1 MQLDIL
7 VERRRIHLI
16 KDSPKLNFSKVLKRK
31 FQLKESNA
39 FSKAIVSMRPGRL
52 YSFVQSI
59 ISPIVRT
66 ASRIFLYPI
75 HTEIFAPKSNE
86 INFIPV
92 RDCWLLVGRFLSL
105 VKNIVRPITGHG
117 RLFVTSEENRRALSV
132 FSQRLASNGE
142 LFFISRQIKWHQDL
156 RI

>member
-1 MQLDIL
+1 MLGKTTFSWTKIKQVPKIIL
-7 VERRRIHLI
+7 FVVRGYFPEFLVFFLSFFKREVINSLRLL
-16 KDSPKLNFSKVLKRK
+16 SFFSVCR
-31 FQLKESNA
+31 ENEPINA
-39 FSKAIVSMRPGRL
+39 GNRF
-52 YSFVQSI
+52 
-59 ISPIVRT
+59 
-66 ASRIFLYPI
+66 YPI

>member
-1 MQLDIL
+1 MKWAYIQIKGKACAIMNYNDKVEITRRLIHNEITPSFTKIKEQKGDIT
-7 VERRRIHLI
+7 
-16 KDSPKLNFSKVLKRK
+16 S
-31 FQLKESNA
+31 
-39 FSKAIVSMRPGRL
+39 
-52 YSFVQSI
+52 VQI
-59 ISPIVRT
+59 NQDRNY
-66 ASRIFLYPI
+66 LYPI

>member
-1 MQLDIL
+1 MKIPYARALHQVI
-7 VERRRIHLI
+7 
-16 KDSPKLNFSKVLKRK
+16 
-31 FQLKESNA
+31 
-39 FSKAIVSMRPGRL
+39 
-52 YSFVQSI
+52 SI
-59 ISPIVRT
+59 
-66 ASRIFLYPI
+66 YPI

-142 LFFISRQIKWHQDL
+142 SNKMASRFKDLDVSVEDFISEQENESTKKKTLQNVAVLQQFLASKKFFITIFL
-156 RI
+156 RSILLKSQYV

>member
-1 MQLDIL
+1 MFLSIQRKRLR
-7 VERRRIHLI
+7 VERRA
-16 KDSPKLNFSKVLKRK
+16 
-31 FQLKESNA
+31 Q
-39 FSKAIVSMRPGRL
+39 
-52 YSFVQSI
+52 
-59 ISPIVRT
+59 ISEGICC
-66 ASRIFLYPI
+66 YPI

-142 LFFISRQIKWHQDL
+142 LFFISRQIKCHQDL

>member
-1 MQLDIL
+1 MI
-7 VERRRIHLI
+7 
-16 KDSPKLNFSKVLKRK
+16 
-31 FQLKESNA
+31 
-39 FSKAIVSMRPGRL
+39 
-52 YSFVQSI
+52 YQSI
-59 ISPIVRT
+59 VDATKVCENLCNEKAPYSNVSVT
-66 ASRIFLYPI
+66 CHKMFYPI

-142 LFFISRQIKWHQDL
+142 LFFISRQIKWHKDL

>member
-1 MQLDIL
+1 MAREVTGSDS
-7 VERRRIHLI
+7 VE
-16 KDSPKLNFSKVLKRK
+16 
-31 FQLKESNA
+31 
-39 FSKAIVSMRPGRL
+39 
-52 YSFVQSI
+52 VQSFSGFAFITARI
-59 ISPIVRT
+59 I
-66 ASRIFLYPI
+66 ASLDFISAVQYMIHFICPFISNYPI

-92 RDCWLLVGRFLSL
+92 RDCWFLVGRFLSL

>member
-1 MQLDIL
+1 MKCRRLAVSAVKYHVLYCRRPYSYPIIKRRL
-7 VERRRIHLI
+7 VSFYLFHPRWLQ
-16 KDSPKLNFSKVLKRK
+16 SCVLVM
-31 FQLKESNA
+31 S
-39 FSKAIVSMRPGRL
+39 
-52 YSFVQSI
+52 QSRGFFYFHFALQT
-59 ISPIVRT
+59 V
-66 ASRIFLYPI
+66 FYPI

>member
-1 MQLDIL
+1 MNIELIL
-7 VERRRIHLI
+7 
-16 KDSPKLNFSKVLKRK
+16 
-31 FQLKESNA
+31 
-39 FSKAIVSMRPGRL
+39 
-52 YSFVQSI
+52 
-59 ISPIVRT
+59 
-66 ASRIFLYPI
+66 LYPI

-117 RLFVTSEENRRALSV
+117 RLFVTCEENRRALSV